1 VESSDDA
8 NHAGPPSRLRPPSR
22 AAPRP
27 GAASGTVYRI
37 GVLDA
42 SSPAASSGRIDALR
56 KGLRESGLVEGQN
69 LHIDWRFAEG
79 KELTVA
85 SLATQLVGLQP
96 EVLVSLGGAGAGE
109 LKSATAEIP
118 IVMAGAHGRDVA
130 GATAGTLAQSQ
141 ENITGVIST
150 TRALDEKRMDLL
162 REAVPSVSRV
172 TNLLDAVR
180 FPYRPGETLRSE
192 RWGFS
197 FVGIPVR
204 TPDEFESVIGTA
216 IKERAGA
223 ISLLDTP
230 MFYTHRQQLAALAA
244 RNHLAWV
251 APDREYAEA
260 GALISYGP
268 GGKELARRAAAYVA
282 RILRGVKPWNLPVEQ
297 STRMEL
303 VINLKTAKTFSG
315 SCQAICF

>member
-96 EVLVSLGGAGAGE
+96 EVLVSLGGAGTGE

-118 IVMAGAHGRDVA
+118 IVSAHGRDVA

-150 TRALDEKRMDLL
+150 TRALDEKRMDLR

>member
-85 SLATQLVGLQP
+85 NLATQLVGLQP

-118 IVMAGAHGRDVA
+118 IVMAGAHRRDVA
-130 GATAGTLAQSQ
+130 GATTGTLAQSQ

-172 TNLLDAVR
+172 TNFLDAVR
-180 FPYRPGETLRSE
+180 TTTALLPTATRLNQRWTMDFIEDRLVTGRKLRIFNVMDAFSRRGLATEVDSSLPGSRIVQVLDRLVDQRGRPEEVVLDNGPEFIGRTLAQWADIHDVRLHFITPGKPIQNAHIE
-192 RWGFS
+192 S
-197 FVGIPVR
+197 FHGR
-204 TPDEFESVIGTA
+204 FATSA
-216 IKERAGA
+216 
-223 ISLLDTP
+223 
-230 MFYTHRQQLAALAA
+230 
-244 RNHLAWV
+244 
-251 APDREYAEA
+251 
-260 GALISYGP
+260 
-268 GGKELARRAAAYVA
+268 
-282 RILRGVKPWNLPVEQ
+282 
-297 STRMEL
+297 
-303 VINLKTAKTFSG
+303 
-315 SCQAICF
+315 